1 MDAPYAFPKLHNAMW
16 PGLVG
21 KGPDWEPPISLDT
34 MLDLTQAAEVDG
46 VKFDGVDLFLSL
58 PHTDIDSTDDDLKRL
73 ADDIGRRGLVVG
85 SLVAPVWPP
94 TGGGSAIGSNDER
107 EKFLTQVR
115 KACAIGKK
123 LRELGIR
130 KYGVVRIDSA
140 SSPADWATDPAAN
153 SKRIAETFR
162 EACTVAESFGER
174 LAAEGEICWGGMHSW
189 KRMVDLLEMVGRPET
204 LGFQADMA
212 HTLLY
217 TLGYNAPEDRI
228 LPQDY
233 DWTDQEVL
241 YDALRQMTNALRPW
255 TIDFHVAQNDATVK
269 GSGSHDKTGR
279 HCLPNDPNGKLD
291 VPRAAGMW
299 LRDDHGNLTRA
310 IPHICWDG
318 CMFSNETMMKP
329 ETWHDI
335 LATMIAVRDAH
346 GWN

>member
-1 MDAPYAFPKLHNAMW
+1 M
-16 PGLVG
+16 
-21 KGPDWEPPISLDT
+21 
-34 MLDLTQAAEVDG
+34 
-46 VKFDGVDLFLSL
+46 
-58 PHTDIDSTDDDLKRL
+58 
-73 ADDIGRRGLVVG
+73 G
-85 SLVAPVWPP
+85 SD
-94 TGGGSAIGSNDER
+94 DER
-107 EKFLTQVR
+107 QKFLTQVR
-115 KACAIGKK
+115 KACAVGKK
-123 LRELGIR
+123 LRALGIR
-130 KYGVVRIDSA
+130 KHGVVRIDSA
-140 SSPADWATDPAAN
+140 SSPADWAKDPTAN

-162 EACTVAESFGER
+162 EACTVAESFGEV

-189 KRMVDLLEMVGRPET
+189 KHMVGLLEMVGRPET

-228 LPQDY
+228 LPQGY

-255 TIDFHVAQNDATVK
+255 TTDFHVAQNDATVK
-269 GSGSHDKTGR
+269 GAGSHDKTGR
-279 HCLPNDPNGKLD
+279 HCLPDDPNGKLD

-329 ETWHDI
+329 ETWRTI
-335 LATMIAVRDAH
+335 LATMIAVRNAH